1 MPKFVDVLGT
11 AAPTIVGDEAWID
24 VFANVAR
31 VLLAS
36 RLRVNDRSVDLCEIE
51 FYLHG
56 DDHPDPFVHRDPMQR
71 SFGRWYFHRVGENY
85 RGGTFK
91 GLDIT
96 FGSDGYYGGVL
107 IRSLRTPEG
116 CLINGSS
123 LCVDYLP
130 ASTGHRSVS
139 SLATMLSRYS
149 VDASIS
155 ALSLACVDGRDQ
167 ASIWQTPRV
176 GLSLARAA
184 HCPQMLDYIARP
196 YRFLSDP
203 RGIRKG
209 RVQLVVALHARGVDR
224 QQIVDLV
231 GVPPRTVDAYVSAYE
246 DGRASN
252 TAGPPRDAQ
261 SGPVGLCRLYGWLK
275 TRQDSRPLPE
285 RRRT

>member
-1 MPKFVDVLGT
+1 MPKFVDLLGT
-11 AAPTIVGDEAWID
+11 AAPRTVGNEAWID

-51 FYLHG
+51 FYLHR

-71 SFGRWYFHRVGENY
+71 CFGRWYFHRVGENY

-96 FGSDGYYGGVL
+96 FGFDGYYGGVL

-116 CLINGSS
+116 RLINGSS
-123 LCVDYLP
+123 LSVDYLL
-130 ASTGHRSVS
+130 AITGHRSVS

-155 ALSLACVDGRDQ
+155 PLSLACVGGGDH

-184 HCPQMLDYIARP
+184 RLSANARLHCSPIPISQRPSRNQERTRSACRRAPRAR
-196 YRFLSDP
+196 YESSANHGP
-203 RGIRKG
+203 RRCSTTNSRRLCQ
-209 RVQLVVALHARGVDR
+209 RV
-224 QQIVDLV
+224 
-231 GVPPRTVDAYVSAYE
+231 
-246 DGRASN
+246 
-252 TAGPPRDAQ
+252 
-261 SGPVGLCRLYGWLK
+261 
-275 TRQDSRPLPE
+275 
-285 RRRT
+285 

>member
-96 FGSDGYYGGVL
+96 FGSDGYYGG
-107 IRSLRTPEG
+107 
-116 CLINGSS
+116 
-123 LCVDYLP
+123 
-130 ASTGHRSVS
+130 
-139 SLATMLSRYS
+139 
-149 VDASIS
+149 
-155 ALSLACVDGRDQ
+155 
-167 ASIWQTPRV
+167 
-176 GLSLARAA
+176 
-184 HCPQMLDYIARP
+184 
-196 YRFLSDP
+196 F
-203 RGIRKG
+203 
-209 RVQLVVALHARGVDR
+209 
-224 QQIVDLV
+224 
-231 GVPPRTVDAYVSAYE
+231 
-246 DGRASN
+246 
-252 TAGPPRDAQ
+252 
-261 SGPVGLCRLYGWLK
+261 
-275 TRQDSRPLPE
+275 
-285 RRRT
+285 